1 MVCVL
6 HKRDATAA
14 PLVPCLGYDPRVTS
28 EPIPPSRP
36 DLPAAEY
43 DRAWVREHLADER
56 RKASLLGEIREAIFG
71 AQDGLVSTLAVVS
84 TVAGASADRVPVLI
98 AGIATGLAGVFS
110 MAAGEYMS
118 SKSQREIF
126 AAQIT
131 GEREEVLERPG
142 EAEAEMAYM
151 LEEDGLPR
159 SEASAMASTLAA
171 HPEVLLKT
179 MVEKELGLAG
189 EHAEGTPVPGRAGDG
204 RQLRPGLARAGARLP
219 RPADRDRHLGGRG
232 GERRGALR
240 DRRAEVALDAAA
252 VAALRPRDPACS
264 GAFAG
269 IAGFLFGNVLPTVLG
284 ASVAPL

>member
-1 MVCVL
+1 MTPPPV
-6 HKRDATAA
+6 
-14 PLVPCLGYDPRVTS
+14 
-28 EPIPPSRP
+28 PPSRP
-36 DLPAAEY
+36 DLPAAEF

-159 SEASAMASTLAA
+159 PEASAMARSIASY
-171 HPEVLLKT
+171 PEVLLKT
-179 MVEKELGLAG
+179 MVEKELGLTG
-189 EHAEGTPVPGRAGDG
+189 EHAEGTPL
-204 RQLRPGLARAGARLP
+204 Q
-219 RPADRDRHLGGRG
+219 
-232 GERRGALR
+232 GALVMGTSFGLG
-240 DRRAEVALDAAA
+240 AFVPVLAYVVLPIGIATWAA
-252 VAALRPRDPACS
+252 VVATGAVLFGIGVVKSRWTRRSWLRS
-264 GAFAG
+264 GVEILVLGAVAG

-284 ASVAPL
+284 SSAAPA